1 MKSFVMAAAIV
12 WVTAGS
18 ITFADAQNYS
28 SPGTHEVCENVQV
41 KQINSSDT
49 HRVAGTAIGAVAGGV
64 LGNQVGGGK
73 GKTLATVG
81 GAVAGGVVG
90 NQVQKNH
97 QDNNATYTTERRCHE
112 VNNG

>member
-1 MKSFVMAAAIV
+1 MKTRAITSFAITLALCTSAA
-12 WVTAGS
+12 
-18 ITFADAQNYS
+18 FAQTS
-28 SPGTHEVCENVQV
+28 QPQTRTVCEDVPV

-90 NQVQKNH
+90 NQVQKSH
-97 QDNNATYTTERRCHE
+97 QDKNATYATERRCHQE
-112 VNNG
+112 QY

>member
-1 MKSFVMAAAIV
+1 MRTHVTPIAIAFFCLIS
-12 WVTAGS
+12 AG
-18 ITFADAQNYS
+18 IAQGQS
-28 SPGTHEVCENVQV
+28 APQTHTVCEDVQV
-41 KQINSSDT
+41 KQVNSSDT

-90 NQVQKNH
+90 NQVQKAH
-97 QDNNATYTTERRCHE
+97 QDDNATYTTQRQCHE
-112 VNNG
+112 VQDGQ